1 MKTLKIV
8 LSLVIILSF
17 SGLKAQ
23 STSIPPAKLSNKW
36 KYLLDDKFTNF
47 DKFTGVPHFSI
58 TNLPEYPKGDGM
70 NGTPIGLNNDP
81 LNVFS
86 IITENNEPVLKI
98 TGQIYA
104 GLSTKEE
111 YDNYHL
117 SVQFKWGE
125 KKYEPRLNN
134 ARDNGILYHCCSS
147 HAAFWNV
154 WMESIEFQVQENDMG
169 DLYALSKR
177 RLLAPCKRDVDSIWV
192 YSLKGKLEEFGWA
205 TPVSKKNGR
214 LKALKHFEK
223 PNGEWNTLDLYCV
236 GDSSIHVVNG
246 VVVNLIIEDTKT
258 TMANNEPF
266 KRKGKIQFQCEGAEA
281 YYKNIKIRK
290 ATKFPKEILKQL

>member
-17 SGLKAQ
+17 SGLQAQ

-58 TNLPEYPKGDGM
+58 TNLPEYPKGNGM
-70 NGTPIGLNNDP
+70 NGTPIGLNKDP

-134 ARDNGILYHCCSS
+134 ARDNGILYHCCSP

-192 YSLKGKLEEFGWA
+192 YSPKGKPEQFGWA
-205 TPVSKKNGR
+205 TPEGKKNGR
-214 LKALKHFEK
+214 LKALKHYEK

-258 TMANNEPF
+258 TVANNEPF

-290 ATKFPKEILKQL
+290 ATKFPENILKQL